1 MRTYEKKIVKIF
13 ERGRK
18 TGLVTDKNTTYQGEV
33 KRMAN
38 WIEQNY
44 GPKEANPN
52 HWRAWMIDK
61 YIDHLVDRYEK
72 GDYAGA
78 SVQKA
83 VHAIEKAR
91 LIVKETK
98 CLGKKNGKPI
108 TIRTGLKDERL
119 EMLLEKGVTRSKNDI
134 SARKSTMSQADLVR
148 SHLDDNLKFACEV
161 GKNTNVTRNAENISN
176 VVHFQQLLGSR
187 ITAAM
192 KLKVEDID
200 FEKGFLTFH
209 KDKNNFTRRVKMSE
223 EAKTF
228 LKGVIDGKSPGALVF
243 EFRKKN
249 GDTMSPK
256 GASSLVQEQVKNA
269 AMAAG
274 LYTKES
280 RYTTHSFRKAY
291 AQNIYDSTRNMSKS
305 QIRDLIAEHLAAQG
319 SNKLQIKRRLKNE
332 MKRINKNN
340 TFKNNFS
347 HEQYRRLYCS
357 LCLGHSRIDVV
368 ARHYIVPDK
377 PKRIS
382 KAA

>member
-1 MRTYEKKIVKIF
+1 MKTYEKKIEKIF
-13 ERGRK
+13 ERGRQE
-18 TGLVTDKNTTYQGEV
+18 GLVTNRNKTYQEAV
-33 KRMAN
+33 NRMAK
-38 WIEQNY
+38 WFEENY
-44 GPKEANPN
+44 GPKKANPN
-52 HWRAWMIDK
+52 HWRGWMVDA
-61 YIDHLVDRYEK
+61 YVDHLVDRYEK
-72 GDYAGA
+72 GDFAG
-78 SVQKA
+78 SSIQKV
-83 VHAIEKAR
+83 VHSIEKAR
-91 LIVKETK
+91 VIVKETK
-98 CLGKKNGKPI
+98 CLGKKDGKPV

-134 SARKSTMSQADLVR
+134 SARKSTMPQADLVR
-148 SHLDDNLKFACEV
+148 SHLNDNLQFACET

-200 FEKGFLTFH
+200 FQKGFLTFH
-209 KDKNNFTRRVKMSE
+209 KDKNNFTRRVKLSE

-368 ARHYIVPDK
+368 ARHYITPDK